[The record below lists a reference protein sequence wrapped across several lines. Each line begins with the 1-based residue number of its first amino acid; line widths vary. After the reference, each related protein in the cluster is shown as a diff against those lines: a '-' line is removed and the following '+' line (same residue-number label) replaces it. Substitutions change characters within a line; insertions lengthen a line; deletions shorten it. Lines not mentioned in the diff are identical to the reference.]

1 MNVGTY
7 RDDVWL
13 TVNLV
18 HSITEVHPPAVHSSI
33 ITMETQ
39 EASMMHNYLNI
50 FQEKCHGMGSKGVLV
65 SLVSTVEQ
73 QSHHGVV
80 AQAVLQRR
88 GEERV
93 ADHAEATVH
102 VCAVGQQQLHEVV
115 PAERNESSPAPNE
128 AGTYNV
134 YLSARTATR
143 MHRRGSSS
151 VLAPAAS
158 SNLAQ
163 VTSPLE
169 VAKNRGVFL
178 RSP

>member
-1 MNVGTY
+1 M
-7 RDDVWL
+7 
-13 TVNLV
+13 
-18 HSITEVHPPAVHSSI
+18 
-33 ITMETQ
+33 
-39 EASMMHNYLNI
+39 
-50 FQEKCHGMGSKGVLV
+50 

-73 QSHHGVV
+73 QSHHDVV

-93 ADHAEATVH
+93 ADHSEVRVH
-102 VCAVGQQQLHEVV
+102 ICAVGQQQLHEVV
-115 PAERNESSPAPNE
+115 PAERHESSQAPQYE
-128 AGTYNV
+128 TAASSV

-169 VAKNRGVFL
+169 TAKNKGVFL